1 MKLLY
6 YMYVT
11 LAAAVSALELSDD
24 WNVWKDHY
32 GKSYSSEVE
41 ELRRYL
47 IWLNNQKYVDQHN
60 SQNFTYTLIMNEF
73 GDLENSE
80 FNAIYNGDVYNGLS
94 GTPDLK
100 EMNEHTVLPKD
111 VPSEV
116 DWRRNGY
123 VTPVKN
129 QGACGSCWAFG
140 ATGALEGQLFKA
152 TGKLVTLS
160 EQNLVDCSG
169 SGCKGGTCDVAY
181 KYVKQYGIDTE
192 ASYPYVAEQG
202 NCSYN
207 ASNVGFNISTYVDV
221 ALKGNE
227 TNLKIQTATIGP
239 LYVSI
244 NATQI
249 QLYNGGVFNPTNCTK
264 ATNHAVLV
272 VGYGHDLATGLDYWI
287 VKNSWGTRWG
297 VRGYIY
303 VVRNKGN
310 KCGIANHA
318 CYPVSAS
325 APRLSTV

>member
-1 MKLLY
+1 MKLVY
-6 YMYVT
+6 YVT

-24 WNVWKDHY
+24 WNAWKVHY

-47 IWLNNQKYVDQHN
+47 IWLVNQKYVDQHN
-60 SQNFTYTLIMNEF
+60 SQNLTYTLIMNEF

-80 FNAIYNGDVYNGLS
+80 FNAIYNGDVYNRLS
-94 GTPDLK
+94 RTPDPK
-100 EMNEHTVLPKD
+100 EMKEQTFLPKD
-111 VPSEV
+111 NPSEV
-116 DWRRNGY
+116 DWRREGY
-123 VTPVKN
+123 VTPVKD
-129 QGACGSCWAFG
+129 QGDCGSCWAFG

-152 TGKLVTLS
+152 TGKLVSLS

-169 SGCKGGTCDVAY
+169 FGCNGGACSIAY
-181 KYVKQYGIDTE
+181 NYVKQYGIDTE
-192 ASYPYVAEQG
+192 ASYPYVAKQG

-207 ASNVGFNISTYVDV
+207 GSNVGFNISTYVDV

-249 QLYNGGVFNPTNCTK
+249 QLYNGGVFNPPDCTT

-287 VKNSWGTRWG
+287 VKNSWGTSWG
-297 VRGYIY
+297 VKGYIY

-325 APRLSTV
+325 APGLSTV